1 MRPEFVEIDERLGAI
16 EDQVVYDDTPS
27 LKEAIRR
34 LNTAAAYVIGL
45 RETLRARGSDDPAD

>member
-16 EDQVVYDDTPS
+16 EDQVVYDLLPS
-27 LKEAIRR
+27 HKDAIRR

-45 RETLRARGSDDPAD
+45 REMLRTRGSDDPAD